1 MAVVNFS
8 SISFSGIRNEI
19 QRYLNTEHD
28 KASILYSPASPY
40 GQILS
45 VVENL
50 HQLSILYLKNTIN
63 QFDLSSANSR
73 NPRIIR
79 NAAILAGHNPTRSIS
94 ATGTLMLRLKSNA
107 NVEDDI
113 PGSRLTISNKTELRN
128 NTNGLDYSV
137 NLGVEKITY
146 RIEAGIN
153 IPIPIIQG
161 KWKTVNFTGD
171 GLPLKTISISDIE
184 NTDIENF
191 NYEVL
196 VNGNFWSTK
205 KHIWEMLPEEE
216 ACVVRTGFNEG
227 IDIIFGNG
235 GFGAIPPIGSV
246 IQVRYLTSD
255 GAAGNIFRRTRN
267 DFKFIGDVIDGNGE
281 TFDLT
286 SVFDIDIFN
295 DINFGANAE
304 TIEFT
309 RSILPIVSNNF
320 VLGLPQQYAYEIKK
334 LGVFSHVN
342 AYERSQTIFI
352 VATPNIRLFK
362 NQNSDYFTVDLKA
375 FELDRYEKSKID
387 KYLKISGN
395 LQLTRRYR
403 IDSPKLSYYAMNV
416 FVMPYS
422 DATDDSVNAQILD
435 KISEYFLDL
444 KRIDR
449 IPKLDIIRELSNIS
463 DIHSVDI
470 QFISRKNEDYH
481 RDNMIRQI
489 NNARNQNSN
498 LNPSV
503 GVRKRP
509 TDYDPTKLLGI
520 DPTLGDIIFE
530 PDELPIIRGG
540 WYDRNGIFYSDSV
553 SGNQFKS
560 VNIIKKGVIDSK
572 KRNT

>member
-146 RIEAGIN
+146 RIEAGMN

-216 ACVVRTGFNEG
+216 SCVVRTGFNEG

-304 TIEFT
+304 SIEFT

-387 KYLKISGN
+387 KYLKTSGN

-481 RDNMIRQI
+481 RDNMIRQT

-530 PDELPIIRGG
+530 PDELPIIRGD